1 MTDFIIAP
9 EAIHGVRGMDL
20 KRKKIYELNVLYIK
34 SAKREVVLTDST
46 IEQNTWICD
55 PNLDLEN
62 SEEKSERPTH
72 NPPC

>member
-1 MTDFIIAP
+1 MGQGAWTWKEKNIC
-9 EAIHGVRGMDL
+9 
-20 KRKKIYELNVLYIK
+20 ELNVLYIK
-34 SAKREVVLTDST
+34 FAKREEVVLTDST